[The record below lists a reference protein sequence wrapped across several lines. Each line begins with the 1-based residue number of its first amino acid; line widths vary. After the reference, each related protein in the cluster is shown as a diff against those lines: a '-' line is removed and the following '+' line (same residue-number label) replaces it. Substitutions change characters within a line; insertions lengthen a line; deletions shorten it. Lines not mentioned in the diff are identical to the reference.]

1 MISKLELLIDQHID
15 DPERLGTLL
24 MLHESITDAIKAYE
38 ATIVAYT
45 LPSPLPLT
53 IPAQGL
59 TRGGGRC
66 SHVQSVLRSVS
77 CGYGRIRGFQF

>member
-45 LPSPLPLT
+45 LPSPPPLR
-53 IPAQGL
+53 AL
-59 TRGGGRC
+59 RRG
-66 SHVQSVLRSVS
+66 
-77 CGYGRIRGFQF
+77 